1 MERIPIDPLIFG
13 EEQMCFGC
21 GPHNHHG
28 LQLRFF
34 REGDHVVTTLDHQH
48 AHWQGPP
55 NILHGGLQAT
65 LADEVGAWTL
75 VGLLGRFG
83 LTSSGQIR
91 WIRPARIDAPIE
103 GRGELVSQ
111 TGPSVTVRVTLLQ
124 DGKRILVGTLSYVI
138 PTIAMAEKILGRPL
152 PEEWRALARPD
163 EDDTTTSMS

>member
-83 LTSSGQIR
+83 LTARDRSGGSGLPASTRRSKGAGSSCR
-91 WIRPARIDAPIE
+91 
-103 GRGELVSQ
+103 
-111 TGPSVTVRVTLLQ
+111 
-124 DGKRILVGTLSYVI
+124 
-138 PTIAMAEKILGRPL
+138 
-152 PEEWRALARPD
+152 RPD
-163 EDDTTTSMS
+163 PRSPCG